1 MDCYHRPTLNPFRK
15 NFATF
20 SDRLQDSRASWLQVV
35 ISAPAL
41 HRIGKPGGRTG
52 SLTGPMSFASDVTA
66 LGGFRR
72 DAITRLQMH
81 ALLRALNA
89 ELLSH
94 DSATLTLE
102 RWCEAR
108 GLASPAQVVAERQ
121 HGAGAEPSSELHRL
135 LAVSATDQIRH
146 RRVRLR
152 CGCRVLSEADNW
164 YVPGRLTEEMNRV
177 LDTTD
182 VAFGRA
188 VRRLNFRRRTLS
200 STLLWSPLSPEW
212 ATDEAPTAGHRRL
225 TIPPYVLQHRAVLT
239 LPDGTP
245 FSHLDET
252 YTREIVAFAEPQSL
266 ASTAAGASDKLI
278 FAASSRMAG
287 GIPRSAGGRPLA
299 PVPTPL
305 LLPR

>member
-1 MDCYHRPTLNPFRK
+1 
-15 NFATF
+15 
-20 SDRLQDSRASWLQVV
+20 
-35 ISAPAL
+35 
-41 HRIGKPGGRTG
+41 
-52 SLTGPMSFASDVTA
+52 
-66 LGGFRR
+66 
-72 DAITRLQMH
+72 
-81 ALLRALNA
+81 
-89 ELLSH
+89 
-94 DSATLTLE
+94 
-102 RWCEAR
+102 
-108 GLASPAQVVAERQ
+108 
-121 HGAGAEPSSELHRL
+121 
-135 LAVSATDQIRH
+135 
-146 RRVRLR
+146 
-152 CGCRVLSEADNW
+152 
-164 YVPGRLTEEMNRV
+164 LTEEMNRV

>member
-1 MDCYHRPTLNPFRK
+1 L
-15 NFATF
+15 
-20 SDRLQDSRASWLQVV
+20 S
-35 ISAPAL
+35 
-41 HRIGKPGGRTG
+41 
-52 SLTGPMSFASDVTA
+52 SF
-66 LGGFRR
+66 
-72 DAITRLQMH
+72 ITRLQMR
-81 ALLRALNA
+81 AILRALNA

-108 GLASPAQVVAERQ
+108 GLASPAHVVAERQ
-121 HGAGAEPSSELHRL
+121 HGADAEPSSELRRL

-152 CGCRVLSEADNW
+152 CGYRVLSEADNW
-164 YVPGRLTEEMNRV
+164 YVPARLTEEMNRV

-188 VRRLNFRRRTLS
+188 VRRLNFCRRTLS
-200 STLLWSPLSPEW
+200 SILLWSPLSPEW
-212 ATDEAPTAGHRRL
+212 ATEEAPTAGHGRVP
-225 TIPPYVLQHRAVLT
+225 IPPHVLQHRAVLT

-245 FSHLDET
+245 FSHLVET
-252 YTREIVAFAEPQSL
+252 YTREVIAFPEPQSQ
-266 ASTAAGASDKLI
+266 ASAAGASDELI

-287 GIPRSAGGRPLA
+287 GISRSAGGRTLA
-299 PVPTPL
+299 VAPTPL